1 MPLWTIDCALFFHNI
16 NEYIKNY
23 DEIKDPTLISYDEK
37 YEQNV

>member
-1 MPLWTIDCALFFHNI
+1 MPLWTIDCALFFHKI
-16 NEYIKNY
+16 NGYMKNY

>member
-23 DEIKDPTLISYDEK
+23 EIKDPTLISYDEK